1 MSMSRFRK
9 EVVANVRSIAGR
21 YRSAFKAD
29 AVLKTPVL
37 TLARAL
43 LPRGRAAPTGE
54 FFSIS

>member
-1 MSMSRFRK
+1 MSRFRK